1 MYFWILSLKKSE
13 NEIKEIIPFKMASET
28 VRTNVAKEFQ
38 KKKKKR
44 IPKLHSM
51 YNVQNTI

>member
-38 KKKKKR
+38 KKKKK
-44 IPKLHSM
+44 
-51 YNVQNTI
+51 